1 MRYDRE
7 QKTVLLPAAELAAYA
22 RRRGSLEAINF
33 TPVIDA
39 PVPDADGIGT
49 AVEFRLTEQFDAL
62 SVTVSGTADT
72 VITRGASCI
81 LEVVEQRRQIDGATP
96 FSSPQLFARGV
107 VLACLA
113 AEQRGYLAVTV
124 RQTFT
129 KRNTTKYKGFDLTL
143 SREELRKMFSSLMS
157 RALPFARLIAYREEE
172 GTRQISEMK
181 FPYQSPREAQK
192 DFLVENF
199 RTLRRGGR
207 LLVSA
212 PTGTGKT
219 MAALYPA
226 VKALATGDADKIFY
240 LTAKTVTGI
249 AALNAVREMAKAAP
263 ALKCIPIYAK
273 ERFCP
278 VRLRGGEC
286 RCFDCPLAGSVE
298 GISYEERRDNALPGL
313 LAEGNVFEPGMVNY
327 YAEKY
332 QVCPYELSLDAS
344 VYCDVVV
351 CDYNYAFDPA
361 LRFRRYFGDEPLCE
375 KPVFLVD
382 EAHNLP
388 DRAREMYSSTLSLGV
403 LAKYEESRAAYLP
416 ADDELRD
423 ALGNLSL
430 AVRSLESL
438 CMSEK
443 VYDESGEEHEIAY
456 GVSRDAPEALRA
468 PLETLLDLARRRMFT
483 HASPE
488 AADLAGAIYADAKK
502 MLLSLARCGKEFRV
516 FVEKTPE
523 DTAVR
528 LLCLDPGPTLSD
540 MLSRARG
547 AVFFSA
553 TLSPLPYFQD
563 LLGCSDG
570 KTLDLP
576 SPYEEENLCIAV
588 ADYIS
593 TRLAD
598 RGYTAEAVAEA
609 IAAMVEAKEG
619 HYIAYFP
626 SYKFLKAVGRILAG
640 RLPDVKLVVQR
651 REMSIAERDRFL
663 AEFNFVKSGTVL
675 GLSVLGGIFSEG
687 IDLRGDRLIGVAV
700 VGTGLGG
707 LSSEGNLLEE
717 YFEETREG
725 GKEYAYVYP
734 GINRVLQAAGRVIR
748 DENDRGVVLLID
760 DRYDDP
766 TLRRLLPEHW
776 REMKFVGNDASVSAL
791 FRRFWNGGK
800 A

>member
-7 QKTVLLPAAELAAYA
+7 RKTVLLPAAELATYA

-33 TPVIDA
+33 TPALDA
-39 PVPDADGIGT
+39 PVPDASGIGT
-49 AVEFRLTEQFDAL
+49 AVDFSLTEQYDSF

-72 VITRGASCI
+72 VITRGAAAI
-81 LEVVEQRRQIDGATP
+81 LEVAEERRQIDSATP
-96 FSSPQLFARGV
+96 FSSPALFAKGV
-107 VLACLA
+107 VLAHLA
-113 AEQRGYLAVTV
+113 AAERGYLAVTV

-129 KRNTTKYKGFDLTL
+129 KRNTAKYKSFDLTL
-143 SREELRKMFSSLMS
+143 DREELRRMFASLMS
-157 RALPFARLIAYREEE
+157 RAVPFARLIAYREEE
-172 GTRQISEMK
+172 GTRQIEALK
-181 FPYQSPREAQK
+181 FPYKTPREAQK
-192 DFLVENF
+192 DFLIENF

-249 AALNAVREMAKAAP
+249 AALNAVREMAASAP

-278 VRLRGGEC
+278 VRLRGGEAHC
-286 RCFDCPLAGSVE
+286 YDCPLAGTVE
-298 GISYEERRDNALPGL
+298 GISYEERRDNALPEL
-313 LAEGNVFEPGMVNY
+313 LREGSVFEPAMVNY
-327 YAEKY
+327 FAEKY
-332 QVCPYELSLDAS
+332 QVCPYEFSLDAS
-344 VYCDVVV
+344 VYCDVIV

-388 DRAREMYSSTLSLGV
+388 DRAREMYSSALSLSTLG
-403 LAKYEESRAAYLP
+403 KYEEARAAFLP
-416 ADDELRD
+416 TDDELRD
-423 ALGNLSL
+423 ALAGAAL

-438 CMSEK
+438 AVGEK
-443 VYDESGEEHEIAY
+443 LYDESGEEHEVAY
-456 GVSRDAPEALRA
+456 GVSRDVPEALRA
-468 PLETLLDLARRRMFT
+468 PLETLLDLSRRRLFS

-502 MLLSLARCGKEFRV
+502 MLLSIARFGKEFRV

-523 DTAVR
+523 DTSVR

-563 LLGCSDG
+563 LLGCSGG

-598 RGYTAEAVAEA
+598 RGFTAESVAEA
-609 IAAMVEAKEG
+609 IAAMVEAKDG
-619 HYIAYFP
+619 HYLAYFP
-626 SYKFLKAVGRILAG
+626 SYKFLKAVGRILVG
-640 RLPDVKLVVQR
+640 RLPGVKLVIQR

-663 AEFNFVKSGTVL
+663 AEFNTVKGETVL
-675 GLSVLGGIFSEG
+675 GLCVLGGIFSEG
-687 IDLRGDRLIGVAV
+687 IDLRGDRLIGAAV

-766 TLRRLLPEHW
+766 TLRKLLPAHW
-776 REMKFVGNDASVSAL
+776 REMKFVGNDASISAL